1 MKNAIAAVGLVHRGP
16 WPSRPR
22 LPGPYGTFGPQQNRG
37 NTLSP
42 PARGGSPAI
51 PIDLRL
57 GAGEG
62 VVEEQALVMG
72 TSLRVR
78 QRWEANQGGRAM
90 GALR

>member
-1 MKNAIAAVGLVHRGP
+1 
-16 WPSRPR
+16 
-22 LPGPYGTFGPQQNRG
+22 
-37 NTLSP
+37 
-42 PARGGSPAI
+42 
-51 PIDLRL
+51 
-57 GAGEG
+57 